1 MSKKIEYINS
11 GDFENV
17 VLNSKIPAIIDFYS
31 YECPPSEILNPI
43 YEKMAEI
50 YGDQI
55 IFIKILGQ
63 AYKAFINSLN
73 VTSSPTVLFYK
84 NGKEVGQRLTG
95 FINISQMRKAI
106 EELLGDYV
114 PKGTTKRVDC
124 DVIILGAGVAGLS
137 SAIYASRSKMNTVV
151 IDESILGGKT
161 GSTYH
166 VANYPGTPGVI
177 KGKELTENM
186 RNQALSF
193 GTIIEDLKEIFE
205 VELTGNIKHIRTED
219 TDFYSKAVIIASG
232 AQPKLLKAE
241 GADYYI
247 GRGVYYCTTYDGA
260 MYQNR
265 NIIVVG
271 SDSSA
276 IDEAIFLT
284 KFANHVTI
292 INQLNKFKASRV
304 TLSETQGNKRIN
316 LITNTVIKKI
326 MGSSNLLTGVILE
339 NIKTGELT
347 EFQADG
353 VFVCIGTEP
362 LTHMFSEQVRTN
374 KAGYIVASE
383 DTKTNLPGVFAA
395 GDIRTKPVRQV
406 VTAAA
411 DGAVAGI
418 MSEKYVH
425 SLQNFNQQDLV
436 YSIENSFL
444 KEVVEY

>member
-17 VLNSKIPAIIDFYS
+17 VLNSKIPVIIDFYS
-31 YECPPSEILNPI
+31 YECPPCEILNPI
-43 YEKMAEI
+43 YEKMAEK
-50 YGDQI
+50 YGEQI
-55 IFIKILGQ
+55 KFTKILSQ
-63 AYKAFINSLN
+63 ANKAFSNKIN

-84 NGKEVGQRLTG
+84 SGKEVGQRLTG
-95 FINISQMRKAI
+95 FINKSQMRKAI
-106 EELLGDYV
+106 EELLGDYA
-114 PKGTTKRVDC
+114 PKSTSKRIDC
-124 DVIILGAGVAGLS
+124 DVIVIGAGVAGLS
-137 SAIYASRSKMNTVV
+137 SAIYASRSKMKTVV

-166 VANYPGTPGVI
+166 VANYPGTTGVI

-186 RNQALSF
+186 RNQAVSF

-205 VELTGNIKHIRTED
+205 VELTENIKHIRTED

-241 GADYYI
+241 GADYFK
-247 GRGVYYCTTYDGA
+247 GRGVHYCATCDGA
-260 MYQNR
+260 MYQNK

-276 IDEAIFLT
+276 IEEAIFLT
-284 KFANHVTI
+284 KFASHVTI
-292 INQLNKFKASRV
+292 INQSNKFKTSRA
-304 TLSETQGNKRIN
+304 TLSEAQGNKKIN
-316 LITNTVIKKI
+316 LIRNTVVKKI
-326 MGSSNLLTGVILE
+326 IGSGNLLTGVILE
-339 NIKTGELT
+339 NIKTGQLT
-347 EFQADG
+347 DFPTEG
-353 VFVCIGTEP
+353 VFVYIGTEP
-362 LTHMFSEQVRTN
+362 LTHMFSGQVRTN
-374 KAGYIVASE
+374 KDGYIVASE

-425 SLQNFNQQDLV
+425 SLQNFNQHNLV
-436 YSIENSFL
+436 YNIENSFL